1 MQNYN
6 IFCIYANYLT
16 KKVYILV
23 YVKKKVYLCT
33 LKFEIICRIMY
44 KTIRHL
50 LVLSVLSA
58 MFVGC
63 VTQKQMTYLSDAN
76 SEKAES
82 INADF
87 HPQSEMV
94 IRPGDA
100 LTIFVS
106 ALDQEAVVPYN
117 LPMVVYAKPGEVQPT
132 TTPSMQYYI
141 VDEAGDIEFPIL
153 GKLHIAG
160 LRRNEVEDFVKK
172 ELEKQ
177 VINPMVHVNLINAKV
192 SVIGEVTRP
201 GQIPITN
208 GRITLLD
215 ALAAAGDL
223 TPYGR
228 RDNVLVSREVDGKM
242 QMVRLDLRST
252 DIYKSPYF
260 FLQQNDVVYV
270 SPNKVRAVSSTNAGL
285 WFSMVSTVASAATV
299 IVTIVS
305 VTQK

>member
-242 QMVRLDLRST
+242 QMVRLDLRSA